1 MVLADLVQVFLHKE
15 LSVTGGL
22 RCLFLLSDIL
32 NHEELQG
39 NIKTACLGSLLLQ
52 DHLDRLEDQYLS
64 HKEVKTSSQEPILS
78 AFVLVTEMFVSFRTK

>member
-1 MVLADLVQVFLHKE
+1 M
-15 LSVTGGL
+15 
-22 RCLFLLSDIL
+22 FLLSDIL

-52 DHLDRLEDQYLS
+52 DHSDRLEDQYLS
-64 HKEVKTSSQEPILS
+64 HKEVKTRSQEPLLS